1 MQPYAARHIYTS
13 ALSLVCECP
22 LLSKRISWSQLFHS
36 WSFHYRSHSTKSV
49 CYIFTGLHVALHTS
63 SVILREISFHAC
75 SKFVTSFF
83 GHQICIQQLWCMH
96 RQACG
101 SAEFFLKKLFCQ
113 VCQIRHQCKR
123 AAGSLQV
130 VLALHDARAR
140 RGSSRH
146 VRTSSG
152 VIARSDGTFSN

>member
-13 ALSLVCECP
+13 TLSLVCECP

-36 WSFHYRSHSTKSV
+36 WSFHYRSHSSKISM
-49 CYIFTGLHVALHTS
+49 LH
-63 SVILREISFHAC
+63 FHWI
-75 SKFVTSFF
+75 T
-83 GHQICIQQLWCMH
+83 
-96 RQACG
+96 CG
-101 SAEFFLKKLFCQ
+101 SSHFFSDSTRNKLPCMFKVCHKLLRTSNMHPTTLVHASTSLWFGRIFLKKLFCQ

-123 AAGSLQV
+123 AAGSLQA

>member
-1 MQPYAARHIYTS
+1 MLLVTFTHPHCLLCVS
-13 ALSLVCECP
+13 ALFSLRGSLGHNCSI
-22 LLSKRISWSQLFHS
+22 LGHFTIAHIRQ
-36 WSFHYRSHSTKSV
+36 KSV
-49 CYIFTGLHVALHTS
+49 CYILTGLHVALHTS

>member
-1 MQPYAARHIYTS
+1 
-13 ALSLVCECP
+13 
-22 LLSKRISWSQLFHS
+22 
-36 WSFHYRSHSTKSV
+36 
-49 CYIFTGLHVALHTS
+49 
-63 SVILREISFHAC
+63 
-75 SKFVTSFF
+75 
-83 GHQICIQQLWCMH
+83 
-96 RQACG
+96 
-101 SAEFFLKKLFCQ
+101 LFCQ

-123 AAGSLQV
+123 AAGSLQA